1 MGKSKEIIQSKYKK
15 MKLLTSI
22 LVAGSTSAQTVAPS
36 EPTTAQIKSHGC
48 QDGTPNALYDGF
60 TFNKCISDTE
70 CDSKVGYN
78 IFNHFHE
85 SGNDDLTLV
94 PECRLISANPMPG
107 FTCGS
112 NPTLK
117 TGTKIVVR
125 EISSTGYNDNR
136 AIKILRSGRYTS
148 LESDLTSQSNC
159 PDHENTTYCPNIQHF
174 YDGCPSTETVDGLV
188 VFRDPFNQVDCK
200 PMVTDHKENDE
211 WIEEHKIYIGYDDLV
226 TTVPGNLEVRTDI
239 HKIYEVSCKISKM
252 GEVGTDIE
260 LELVTDNEDIEDSI
274 DTNFYIEKY
283 FGDITDKST
292 RIQLDE
298 TDVIP
303 FSPNADPNDR
313 FQFKVWSDHDKE
325 YVHLETCKLT
335 LDGDSTFEQEF
346 INDGCITDNWEI
358 FFSNDNRVEKINE
371 DWFNMRPLLI
381 GCKSKWHIDC
391 TVASCKRGLE
401 TSNLGAYEEFCKA
414 DQKCEHRYTGSFMD
428 VNARKRRSPDN
439 SDGTPAEDHVEL
451 DLVHPCYYVDQQTTE
466 YCIDENTC
474 WTLEQCPA
482 VFPDDFGN
490 YDFDQIMKEFE
501 EAVKEHIEVAIS
513 STQSPIDARDQI
525 MKSIQDNASRVIEAK
540 QSFDD
545 AIEAIIE
552 SINSL

>member
-1 MGKSKEIIQSKYKK
+1 
-15 MKLLTSI
+15 
-22 LVAGSTSAQTVAPS
+22 
-36 EPTTAQIKSHGC
+36 
-48 QDGTPNALYDGF
+48 
-60 TFNKCISDTE
+60 
-70 CDSKVGYN
+70 
-78 IFNHFHE
+78 
-85 SGNDDLTLV
+85 
-94 PECRLISANPMPG
+94 MPG

-148 LESDLTSQSNC
+148 LESDLTSQSDC

-200 PMVTDHKENDE
+200 PMVTDHKENNE
-211 WIEEHKIYIGYDDLV
+211 WVEEHKIYIGYDDLV
-226 TTVPGNLEVRTDI
+226 ETLPGNLEVRTDI
-239 HKIYEVSCKISKM
+239 HKIYEVSCKIAKM
-252 GEVGTDIE
+252 GDVGTDIE
-260 LELVTDNEDIEDSI
+260 HVLVTGNEDIEDSI

-283 FGDITDKST
+283 FGDITDEST
-292 RIQLDE
+292 RIQLNE
-298 TDVIP
+298 NDVIP

-346 INDGCITDNWEI
+346 INDGCITDNWEN

-401 TSNLGAYEEFCKA
+401 SSNYDAYEQFCKA
-414 DQKCEHRYTGSFMD
+414 DDKCEARYTTSFMD
-428 VNARKRRSPDN
+428 ANARKRRSPDN
-439 SDGTPAEDHVEL
+439 SDETPAEDHVEL

-474 WTLEQCPA
+474 WTLEQCTA
-482 VFPDDFGN
+482 VFPDDFEN
-490 YDFDQIMKEFE
+490 SAFDQIIKEFE
-501 EAVKEHIEVAIS
+501 EAVKEHIEEAIS
-513 STQSPIDARDQI
+513 STQSPTDAHDQI
-525 MKSIQDNASRVIEAK
+525 MKSIQDNANRVIEAK

-545 AIEAIIE
+545 AVEAIIE
-552 SINSL
+552 SIKTL

>member
-1 MGKSKEIIQSKYKK
+1 MTFRNNY
-15 MKLLTSI
+15 LYYYF
-22 LVAGSTSAQTVAPS
+22 
-36 EPTTAQIKSHGC
+36 SHGC
-48 QDGTPNALYDGF
+48 QGATPNALYDGS
-60 TFNKCISDTE
+60 TFKKCISDIE
-70 CDSKVGYN
+70 CDSKVDYH

-85 SGNDDLTLV
+85 YGVEDLILV

-117 TGTKIVVR
+117 IGTKIVVR
-125 EISSTGYNDNR
+125 DIPSTGYSYDNR
-136 AIKILRSGRYTS
+136 KIKILRSGRYTS
-148 LESDLTSQSNC
+148 LEDDLKDQSAC
-159 PDHENTTYCPNIQHF
+159 PDHATTDYCPNIKQFH
-174 YDGCPSTETVDGLV
+174 DGCPSTQIVDGLV
-188 VFRDPFNQVDCK
+188 VFNNPFNQDDCK
-200 PMVTDHKENDE
+200 PKVTDLMENGE
-211 WIEEHKIYIGYDDLV
+211 WAEEHKIYIGYDDLV
-226 TTVPGNLEVRTDI
+226 ETLPGNLEVRTDI
-239 HKIYEVSCKISKM
+239 HKIYEVSCKIAKM
-252 GEVGTDIE
+252 GEVGTDFE
-260 LELVTDNEDIEDSI
+260 LKLETGNEDIEDSI

-283 FGDITDKST
+283 FGDITDDST
-292 RIQLDE
+292 RKQLNE

-313 FQFKVWSDHDKE
+313 FQFKVWSDHEKE
-325 YVHLETCKLT
+325 YVHLETCELT
-335 LDGDSTFEQEF
+335 LEGDSTFRQEF
-346 INDGCITDNWEI
+346 INDGCVTDAWESY
-358 FFSNDNRVEKINE
+358 FSNDNRVEKINE

-401 TSNLGAYEEFCKA
+401 SSNTDAYNQFCKA
-414 DQKCEHRYTGSFMD
+414 DDKCEGRYTASFMD

-474 WTLEQCPA
+474 WTLEQCTA
-482 VFPDDFGN
+482 AFPDDFAN
-490 YDFDQIMKEFE
+490 SDFDQIMKEFE
-501 EAVKEHIEVAIS
+501 EAVKEHIEEAIS
-513 STQSPIDARDQI
+513 STPSPTDARDQI
-525 MKSIQDNASRVIEAK
+525 MKSIQDNASQVIEAK

-545 AIEAIIE
+545 AVQAIIQ